1 MSDRCFPAER
11 IFRMR
16 FGIRTEVIRIYE
28 VYIDVF
34 LAQNVLM
41 DVQLLILTL
50 LLLREK
56 IVVLRLLAASLT
68 GGAGALLILMSG
80 VGYGITYILMVLVL
94 DAVMLFICIRQPI
107 RQGKTFQRLALGI
120 IYLHGMVFAYGKLME
135 CARRLAG
142 ERLAQFI
149 VTAVIAGIVIFM
161 LACRSLMQPRH
172 IYEVVLTEEGENAV
186 YRALLDTGNF
196 LTDPV
201 TGKPVSVVEETEQVK
216 GWLDRYPQK
225 YKIIPYQ
232 SVGREHGILEGL
244 VVDQLTIQRE
254 KEQVVERGAVI
265 ALYRGKLSKDGA
277 FQMILNHSLMK
288 C

>member
-1 MSDRCFPAER
+1 
-11 IFRMR
+11 MR

>member
-1 MSDRCFPAER
+1 M
-11 IFRMR
+11 
-16 FGIRTEVIRIYE
+16 IRIYE

>member
-1 MSDRCFPAER
+1 M
-11 IFRMR
+11 
-16 FGIRTEVIRIYE
+16 IRIYE

-107 RQGKTFQRLALGI
+107 RRGKTFQRLALGI

-161 LACRSLMQPRH
+161 LA
-172 IYEVVLTEEGENAV
+172 
-186 YRALLDTGNF
+186 
-196 LTDPV
+196 
-201 TGKPVSVVEETEQVK
+201 
-216 GWLDRYPQK
+216 
-225 YKIIPYQ
+225 
-232 SVGREHGILEGL
+232 
-244 VVDQLTIQRE
+244 
-254 KEQVVERGAVI
+254 
-265 ALYRGKLSKDGA
+265 
-277 FQMILNHSLMK
+277 
-288 C
+288 